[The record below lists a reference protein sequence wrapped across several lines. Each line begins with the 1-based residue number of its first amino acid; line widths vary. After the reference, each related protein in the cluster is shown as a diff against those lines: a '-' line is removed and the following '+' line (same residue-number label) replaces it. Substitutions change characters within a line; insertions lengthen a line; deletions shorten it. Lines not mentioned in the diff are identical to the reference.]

1 MKRIIFLFLV
11 LFVSH
16 SSYSLDFHWNLEPIV
31 IKNGLDY
38 NTIYDICYGKDGFV
52 WLSTDQGIT
61 RYDGFKFRNY
71 SLIASIDSVSIAL
84 PQAVKKISETSDG
97 LLYVQL
103 YQGGLVCFDKAK
115 EKFLSLRFDISFKQR
130 DILDFYYKDGT
141 LFLGTSHG
149 LFETKVVRSEK
160 KEEDFMFCTLTP
172 APLVKGKVIHL
183 CSDGKSNLYFS
194 VDGKRILQYN
204 IATRK
209 NALIQEYDLV
219 NKLFFQNGYLWICK
233 LWTDVICYDLKK
245 RKGQV
250 VVKGTVDKVDY
261 SNSYV
266 TDLVCR
272 DKRTFYLTTW
282 DGLFE
287 LDFDHEDLCESRFT
301 LIPLTQGEGT
311 FHAKVEGKMT
321 SVLWDNMQNI
331 LWVGTFGGGVVKF
344 DQSDSMYSSVQQK
357 LGYRVCGMAEDEK
370 GYIWLVRV
378 DGGILKSTTPGLS
391 VDTHFEL
398 WEKFPKFLGCHC
410 IYKDK
415 NGVFWLGNNQGEVLC
430 INPLTGDLKN
440 FHLRVKDG
448 SDQLINIHQ
457 FCMDSRNRLWAATS
471 KGLMRIDPES
481 QKSEVM
487 EPVGG
492 KMEVT
497 YSIVEDK
504 EGNIWIG
511 TNKGLKRLE
520 RVGEQFHLKGDFEKE
535 NKLEEMTVQSI
546 YVNNYNQIYA
556 AYFNSVIR
564 IDGRSK
570 DKVESIYTLKKGLT
584 SGHVCCMVDDQLGN
598 TWAGNNVGIMT
609 IRNGQEAFYN
619 YLSAGNCSA
628 VCRLNDGR
636 LLWANSWG
644 LIFFDPA
651 LTKEDR
657 GNKQLMLTDVEVNG
671 KSLLAGEER
680 NRQTILSL
688 APEKQEGLVFN
699 ADNNDFCLYFSD
711 LRYGMMQRKIAYRLL
726 PKDGEWKMKPLDEG
740 LNYSGLSVGEYLLE
754 VKLVFPDA
762 SEGEIIQLPIIVKD
776 QWFRTFWAYLSYGLL
791 VVLLFYLSYWLLAKK
806 RIRRQTQQDREIR
819 LKEKLNVEK
828 MKHEQTQEVEAI
840 RNRLLLLFVQEL
852 RTPLSLII
860 GPLKDLLKDKAL
872 APDFASRGQ
881 VAYRNSLRMLDACN
895 QLLAV
900 SGQEKFNEKLEIA
913 LYQVEKLMDNNL
925 FDVRELLN
933 ECAINFQ
940 YEKRTKKEMEIY
952 VDKRKV
958 GLIVHYLLTNA
969 FMHVNYAG
977 NVSLTVC
984 EVVQEKMNHLAIMIE
999 DNGKVEVGN
1008 DNSTSTELGF
1018 SVIREL
1024 VEMHHGSISL
1034 ESENEKGTKVT
1045 VNLPIGKKIFE
1056 QDPNV
1061 TFVVPEELSDL
1072 PFETLEASQAKA
1084 EAENG
1089 EQNKSS
1095 VSLNKALVT
1104 EEVVPSSSKGGK
1116 ATLLIIED
1124 HKDIRLY
1131 LKVLLGKEYNLLMAT
1146 NGQEGVDM
1154 AVKELPD
1161 LIICDVMMP
1170 VKDGFECCRELKEG
1184 LDTCSIPFIML
1195 TAKVED
1201 EDIIHGLELG
1211 ADDYVLKPFT
1221 PGILKAKIRNLING
1235 RQSLKQSYT
1244 KLFMLPG
1251 TDTATVN
1258 EAEQAEADMKVEDP
1272 FISSVIKI
1280 VEENISEPDFSVKKL
1295 ASDMNMS
1302 QPTLYRKVKQS
1313 TDYTIIE
1320 LIRGVRIRRAAI
1332 LLKTKQYAVQDVAEM
1347 VGYND
1352 IPTFRKHFVD
1362 AFGTTPSTY
1371 E

>member
-1 MKRIIFLFLV
+1 MKRIVFLFLV
-11 LFVSH
+11 LFTFH

-84 PQAVKKISETSDG
+84 PQAVKKISEASDG

-103 YQGGLVCFDKAK
+103 YQGGFVGFDKAK
-115 EKFLSLRFDISFKQR
+115 EKFLSLRFNNSFKQR
-130 DILDFYYKDGT
+130 EILDFYCKDET
-141 LFLGTSHG
+141 LFLATSHG
-149 LFETKVVRSEK
+149 LYEAKVVRSEK
-160 KEEDFMFCTLTP
+160 NEEDFMFCSLT
-172 APLVKGKVIHL
+172 ATPLVKGKVTHL

-194 VDGKRILQYN
+194 VDGKRIQQYN
-204 IATRK
+204 IITHK
-209 NALIQEYDLV
+209 NVLIQEYDLV

-233 LWTDVICYDLKK
+233 MWTDVICYDLKK

-250 VVKGTVDKVDY
+250 IVKGTVDKVDY

-266 TDLVCR
+266 TGLVCR

-287 LDFDHEDLCESRFT
+287 LDFDQEDLCESRFT
-301 LIPLTQGEGT
+301 LTPLTQQGEGT
-311 FHAKVEGKMT
+311 FYSKVEGKMT
-321 SVLWDNMQNI
+321 SVLWDNKQRI

-357 LGYRVCGMAEDEK
+357 LGSRVCGMVEDEK
-370 GYIWLVRV
+370 GYIWLVRG
-378 DGGILKSTTPGLS
+378 DGGIMKSTTPGLS
-391 VDTHFEL
+391 VYTHFEL
-398 WEKFPKFLGCHC
+398 WEKFPGFLGCHC

-415 NGVFWLGNNQGEVLC
+415 NGILWLGNNQGEVVC
-430 INPLTGDLKN
+430 INPLTEDLKN
-440 FHLRVKDG
+440 FHLRVNDE
-448 SDQLINIHQ
+448 SDPLINIHQ
-457 FCMDSRNRLWAATS
+457 FCMDSRNRLWVATS
-471 KGLMRIDPES
+471 KGLMRVDLDS
-481 QKSEVM
+481 QISEVV
-487 EPVGG
+487 EPLGG
-492 KMEVT
+492 KIEMA
-497 YSIVEDK
+497 YSIAEDK

-511 TNKGLKRLE
+511 TNKGLKSLE
-520 RVGEQFHLKGDFEKE
+520 RVGEQFHLKGNFEKE
-535 NKLEEMTVQSI
+535 NGLEEMTVRTI

-619 YLSAGNCSA
+619 YLPAGNCSA

-680 NRQTILSL
+680 NGQTILSL
-688 APEKQEGLVFN
+688 APEKQKSLVFN

-726 PKDGEWKMKPLDEG
+726 PQDEEWKMKPLDEN
-740 LNYSGLSVGEYLLE
+740 LNYSGLSAGEYLLE

-762 SEGEIIQLPIIVKD
+762 SEGEIIQLPITVKAR
-776 QWFRTFWAYLSYGLL
+776 WFQTFWAYLSYGLL
-791 VVLLFYLSYWLLAKK
+791 VVLSFYLFYRFLAKR
-806 RIRRQTQQDREIR
+806 RIRRQTQQDREVI

-860 GPLKDLLKDKAL
+860 GPLKDLLKDKTL

-900 SGQEKFNEKLEIA
+900 SGQGKFNEKLEIA
-913 LYQVEKLMDNNL
+913 LYQVEKLIDNNL

-940 YEKRTKKEMEIY
+940 YEKRIKKEMEIY

-958 GLIVHYLLTNA
+958 GLIIHYLLTNA
-969 FMHVNYAG
+969 FTHVNYAG

-984 EVVQEKMNHLAIMIE
+984 EVVQEKMSYLAIVIE
-999 DNGKVEVGN
+999 DNGKVEV
-1008 DNSTSTELGF
+1008 SSTELGF
-1018 SVIREL
+1018 SMIKEL
-1024 VEMHHGSISL
+1024 VVMHHGSISL

-1045 VNLPIGKKIFE
+1045 VNFPIGKKMFE

-1061 TFVVPEELSDL
+1061 TFIVPEELSDL
-1072 PFETLEASQAKA
+1072 PFETLEASQTKA
-1084 EAENG
+1084 EAENV

-1095 VSLNKALVT
+1095 VSLDKALVAG
-1104 EEVVPSSSKGGK
+1104 EVAPSSSKGGK
-1116 ATLLIIED
+1116 TTLLIIED

-1146 NGQEGVDM
+1146 NGQEGIDI

-1161 LIICDVMMP
+1161 LILCDVMMP

-1221 PGILKAKIRNLING
+1221 PGILKAKIHNLING
-1235 RQSLKQSYT
+1235 RQSLKQMYT
-1244 KLFMLPG
+1244 KLFRLPG
-1251 TDTATVN
+1251 TDTAVTN
-1258 EAEQAEADMKVEDP
+1258 ETEQTEEGVRAEDP
-1272 FISSVIKI
+1272 FISTVIKI
-1280 VEENISEPDFSVKKL
+1280 VEENICEPDFSVKKL

-1320 LIRGVRIRRAAI
+1320 LIRGVRIRRAAV
-1332 LLKTKQYAVQDVAEM
+1332 LLKTKQYSVQDVAEM